1 LARYY
6 AGIGKDNCS
15 KIESVALDEARN
27 YISSGSQYAV
37 SALIAYGRF
46 CAVEKLNRAADMARK
61 QELRKARKDENK
73 ESIELMHCRQRF
85 VLLKRKDKLARKQA
99 SHLEKY
105 DYKDPARAE
114 EYLRC
119 WIKDALSSSPSV
131 LRKTAEGFLEK
142 RQYIINW
149 FKKKISSAMPEG
161 INNKIKR
168 FKRMAYGHKDID
180 YFKLKIHQRCG
191 LLNPRRYPH

>member
-1 LARYY
+1 
-6 AGIGKDNCS
+6 
-15 KIESVALDEARN
+15 
-27 YISSGSQYAV
+27 
-37 SALIAYGRF
+37 
-46 CAVEKLNRAADMARK
+46 MARK

-99 SHLEKY
+99 SHLERY

-119 WIKDALSSSPSV
+119 WIKDALSSSPSM

-142 RQYIINW
+142 NSILSTGSKR
-149 FKKKISSAMPEG
+149 KSARLCQKASTIKSNVSNVWSMG
-161 INNKIKR
+161 IKT
-168 FKRMAYGHKDID
+168 
-180 YFKLKIHQRCG
+180 
-191 LLNPRRYPH
+191 